1 MSASRPVPWRP
12 ALDSPWPVALLLLA
26 PVVFLLPPLPIDET
40 RYLAVAWEMR
50 GSGDFLV
57 PHLNGS
63 IYTQKPPVLFW
74 LINLGWT
81 ATGVHAWTARA
92 VTLVCSFASLVL
104 VHRLALRLT
113 GSEASARLAPWFLL
127 GTLYFAA
134 FANAIMF
141 DVPLATCVL
150 VAVLGICDLA
160 DGRTRRGVV
169 VTGLAIGAGILV
181 KGPVMLL
188 DIAFVALTAPWWHPS
203 RLAGRRRRFFG
214 ATLLAL
220 LIGLVVVM
228 AWALPAAWYGGADYA
243 HAIFLRQ
250 TLDRIEG
257 AANTGAHA
265 RPVWWYLLVI
275 LPLVLPWPLAL
286 KASWARL
293 RALRAEPAVR
303 LALGW
308 FVPTFIVFSLMSGK
322 QAHYLL
328 PLFPALALLLAA
340 TVARGALA
348 VRSAPFAVLL
358 LALGLLLVAVPWLAP
373 HHLHGNAAVA
383 LWVGVVIALLGL
395 ALLLLDRRRA
405 HPAGAAIATLLLVL
419 LVKFAVS
426 HGPEARYDVQ
436 PIAAEIRAAQ
446 DRGQPVASLGK
457 HHGVY
462 EFAGRLTEPV
472 PILHGEAEILAWARE
487 HPDGLLAG
495 FSGNYRVRAAPV
507 FTQPFRGGT
516 ADLWRARDAL
526 ESGIAP
532 ELHHNAAFEED

>member
-1 MSASRPVPWRP
+1 MNAFRQTPWRDV
-12 ALDSPWPVALLLLA
+12 LEHPWPAALLFLV

-50 GSGDFLV
+50 EGGDFLV
-57 PHLNGS
+57 PHLNGAP
-63 IYTQKPPVLFW
+63 YAQKPPMLFW
-74 LINLGWT
+74 LINLGWM
-81 ATGVHAWTARA
+81 ASGVHAWTARA
-92 VTLVCSFASLVL
+92 VTLACSLASLAL
-104 VHRLALRLT
+104 MYRLALRLT
-113 GSEASARLAPWFLL
+113 ASQASARLAAWFLL

-150 VAVLGICDLA
+150 LGVHGICDLA
-160 DGRTRRGVV
+160 DGRMRRGVAV
-169 VTGLAIGAGILV
+169 AGLAIGVGMLV

-203 RLAGRRRRFFG
+203 RLAGRRGRFFG
-214 ATLLAL
+214 AFLLAM
-220 LIGLVVVM
+220 LIGAAIIL
-228 AWALPAAWYGGADYA
+228 AWALPAAWHGGADYA

-250 TLDRIEG
+250 TFDRIEG
-257 AANTGAHA
+257 TAGTGAHA
-265 RPVWWYLLVI
+265 RPAWWYLVVL
-275 LPLVLPWPLAL
+275 LPLLLPWPLAL
-286 KASWARL
+286 KGTWARL
-293 RALRAEPAVR
+293 RLLGSEPAVR

-328 PLFPALALLLAA
+328 PLFPAVALLLAVGM
-340 TVARGALA
+340 TRGALA
-348 VRSAPFAVLL
+348 VRSMPFALLLLVTGLL
-358 LALGLLLVAVPWLAP
+358 LAAVPWLAP

-383 LWVGVVIALLGL
+383 LWAGAVIALLGL

-419 LVKFAVS
+419 LVKFAVG

-436 PIAAEIRAAQ
+436 PIAAKIRAAQ
-446 DRGQPVASLGK
+446 DRGQAVASLGS

-462 EFAGRLTEPV
+462 QFAGRLTHPIPV
-472 PILHGEAEILAWARE
+472 LHGEAAILAWARE
-487 HPDGLLAG
+487 HPEGLLAG
-495 FSGNYRVRAAPV
+495 YSGNYRVRAAPV
-507 FTQPFRGGT
+507 FTQPFRGST

-532 ELHHNAAFEED
+532 ELPRNAAFEED

>member
-1 MSASRPVPWRP
+1 MRASRPAPWRF
-12 ALDSPWPVALLLLA
+12 ALDSPWPLALLLLV

-50 GSGDFLV
+50 QSGEFLV
-57 PHLNGS
+57 PHLNGAP
-63 IYTQKPPVLFW
+63 YAHKPPMLFW
-74 LINLGWT
+74 LINLAWT
-81 ATGVHAWTARA
+81 LTGVHAWTARA
-92 VTLVCSFASLVL
+92 LTLACSLASLAL
-104 VHRLALRLT
+104 MHRLALRLT
-113 GSEASARLAPWFLL
+113 ASRLAASLSTWFLL

-150 VAVLGICDLA
+150 IGVLGICDLA
-160 DGRTRRGVV
+160 DGRTRRGVA
-169 VTGLAIGAGILV
+169 VTGLAIGAGLLV

-214 ATLLAL
+214 AMLLAL
-220 LIGLVVVM
+220 LIGLAIVA
-228 AWALPAAWYGGADYA
+228 AWALPAAWRGGTDYA

-257 AANTGAHA
+257 TANTGAHA
-265 RPVWWYLLVI
+265 RPTWWYLVVL
-275 LPLVLPWPLAL
+275 LPLLLPWPLVL
-286 KASWARL
+286 RGSWARL
-293 RALRAEPAVR
+293 RQLGGDPAVR

-328 PLFPALALLLAA
+328 PLFPSLALLLAA

-358 LALGLLLVAVPWLAP
+358 LAAGLLLAAVPWLAP
-373 HHLHGNAAVA
+373 DRLHGNDVVA
-383 LWVGVVIALLGL
+383 HCGGGGIALLGL

-419 LVKFAVS
+419 VVKFAVS

-436 PIAAEIRAAQ
+436 PIAAEVRAAQ

-472 PILHGEAEILAWARE
+472 PVLFGEAEILAWARQ

-495 FSGNYRVRAAPV
+495 FSGNYRVRAEPV
-507 FTQPFRGGT
+507 FTQPFRGGS

-526 ESGIAP
+526 AFGLAP
-532 ELHHNAAFEED
+532 ELRRNAAIEGD